1 MEENKRLEQGFDDPG
16 RQVLRNIIVHFTT
29 TANNS
34 YDVWADVVR
43 QYLLTAYNTEEK
55 HSAIPVAGKIYKV
68 LKRDGVTVF
77 YDESGQTLFDVEND
91 RLAKEHELLSAENAA
106 EEPVEES
113 TEEPME
119 APEEKPG
126 EGPKSQIG
134 KVIAGIERQAFDA
147 AVNSGKTEDTEGKK
161 DPIPMGTTSLAEIV
175 AGIPAP
181 TEEEIQKAEEENAKP
196 VKQKAREKLEKEL
209 QSAKEREAQIE
220 EESAGFQKIL
230 DENAGREEE
239 AQKAVSDVQLKEAGV
254 RQKLEF
260 VLQNLERVN
269 GEIRRYEE
277 EREGFV
283 TEAKEAKADAEKKR
297 HDIEE
302 IKKTI
307 LASKDNSEQLEQALK
322 EHTARREEMSSEYK
336 GFFQK
341 REDISKKISD
351 LDKEI
356 FRLNSQREKL
366 EEAHEYQNNYMWE
379 EYELTLHAAMEL
391 RNEEYTDL
399 AAMKKMIA
407 SIKDE
412 IRKLGD
418 VNVNAIEDYKE
429 ISERYGFLK
438 TQHDDLVEA
447 EKTLVGIIEELDT
460 GMRKQFLEKFA
471 EIQTEFDK
479 VFKELFGGGKGT
491 LELVEDEDILE
502 CGIRIIAQPPGKKLQ
517 NMMQMSGGEKSL
529 TAISLLFAIQNL
541 KPSPFC
547 LLDEIEAALDDSNV
561 GRFAKYLH
569 KLTKSTQFIVI
580 THRRGTMAAADRLY
594 GITMQEKGVSTLVSV
609 NLIEG
614 DLDK

>member
-1 MEENKRLEQGFDDPG
+1 MQVESREIESQLREINENKEKILQEIEEAKLREEQ
-16 RQVLRNIIVHFTT
+16 I
-29 TANNS
+29 
-34 YDVWADVVR
+34 
-43 QYLLTAYNTEEK
+43 
-55 HSAIPVAGKIYKV
+55 
-68 LKRDGVTVF
+68 
-77 YDESGQTLFDVEND
+77 
-91 RLAKEHELLSAENAA
+91 
-106 EEPVEES
+106 
-113 TEEPME
+113 
-119 APEEKPG
+119 
-126 EGPKSQIG
+126 
-134 KVIAGIERQAFDA
+134 
-147 AVNSGKTEDTEGKK
+147 
-161 DPIPMGTTSLAEIV
+161 
-175 AGIPAP
+175 
-181 TEEEIQKAEEENAKP
+181 EEENAK
-196 VKQKAREKLEKEL
+196 
-209 QSAKEREAQIE
+209 
-220 EESAGFQKIL
+220 FQATL
-230 DENAGREEE
+230 DENASREEA
-239 AQKAVSDVQLKEAGV
+239 AQKAVSDVQLEEAAL
-254 RQKLEF
+254 RQKIEF
-260 VLQNLERVN
+260 VLENLTRIN
-269 GEIRRYEE
+269 GEIKRYEN
-277 EREGFV
+277 ERENFV
-283 TEAKEAKADAEKKR
+283 VEAKEAKADAEKKR
-297 HDIEE
+297 QDIEE

-307 LASKDNSEQLEQALK
+307 LASDDSYANLEKELK
-322 EHTARREEMSSEYK
+322 ENTARKEEMSAAYK

-341 REDISKKISD
+341 REDISKKITD

-379 EYELTLHAAMEL
+379 EYELTLHAAIEL

-399 AAMKKMIA
+399 ASIKKMIS
-407 SIKDE
+407 SIKDD

-429 ISERYGFLK
+429 ISERYEFLK

-460 GMRKQFLEKFA
+460 GRRKQFLEKFA
-471 EIQTEFDK
+471 EIQREFDK

-569 KLTKSTQFIVI
+569 KLTKNTQFIVI

-594 GITMQEKGVSTLVSV
+594 GITMQEKGISTLVSV
-609 NLIEG
+609 NLIED

>member
-209 QSAKEREAQIE
+209 QSAKDKGFADPVIKYLLERLEQSNSLAVDICQPHKTWDKCNEYIYKRAEKQATQGRCAVRSDIVFEWAEDYYHKDDKAE
-220 EESAGFQKIL
+220 EEKKAREKKQKEESKKL
-230 DENAGREEE
+230 DAAAKRAQEKAKKNKKEE
-239 AQKAVSDVQLKEAGV
+239 KATEKKPAVTEPKKTEKKEAP
-254 RQKLEF
+254 KKKSNELEG
-260 VLQNLERVN
+260 Q
-269 GEIRRYEE
+269 
-277 EREGFV
+277 
-283 TEAKEAKADAEKKR
+283 
-297 HDIEE
+297 
-302 IKKTI
+302 
-307 LASKDNSEQLEQALK
+307 
-322 EHTARREEMSSEYK
+322 M
-336 GFFQK
+336 
-341 REDISKKISD
+341 D
-351 LDKEI
+351 L
-356 FRLNSQREKL
+356 FS
-366 EEAHEYQNNYMWE
+366 
-379 EYELTLHAAMEL
+379 
-391 RNEEYTDL
+391 
-399 AAMKKMIA
+399 
-407 SIKDE
+407 
-412 IRKLGD
+412 
-418 VNVNAIEDYKE
+418 
-429 ISERYGFLK
+429 
-438 TQHDDLVEA
+438 
-447 EKTLVGIIEELDT
+447 
-460 GMRKQFLEKFA
+460 
-471 EIQTEFDK
+471 
-479 VFKELFGGGKGT
+479 
-491 LELVEDEDILE
+491 
-502 CGIRIIAQPPGKKLQ
+502 
-517 NMMQMSGGEKSL
+517 MMGL
-529 TAISLLFAIQNL
+529 
-541 KPSPFC
+541 
-547 LLDEIEAALDDSNV
+547 
-561 GRFAKYLH
+561 
-569 KLTKSTQFIVI
+569 
-580 THRRGTMAAADRLY
+580 
-594 GITMQEKGVSTLVSV
+594 
-609 NLIEG
+609 
-614 DLDK
+614 